1 MGLMNKNTMRSRHV
15 EIFIIILI
23 IIQGLYVVFPL
34 PDIWPFSN
42 YSMFSKANPVT
53 VASSF
58 QFYGLTSDGKEV
70 SLDSKKVFLPL
81 DKVRLEKGINRILN
95 RESFAQKQEKELES
109 ALNRLR
115 FLPVDHVSLK
125 ENVRRLLPYKKSVA
139 VGDKEKELR
148 ILFDYLLAQYE
159 HNREEE
165 LHGGPPIVSMNLYL
179 TKWDWT
185 NIPPQEVIP
194 ETKLV
199 YSSEYGL
206 HENE

>member
-1 MGLMNKNTMRSRHV
+1 MNKNAVRRRHV
-15 EIFIIILI
+15 EIFIITLVT
-23 IIQGLYVVFPL
+23 IQGLYVIFPL

-58 QFYGLTSDGKEV
+58 EFYGLTSDGEEV
-70 SLDSKKVFLPL
+70 LLDDRKAFLPL
-81 DKVRLEKGINRILN
+81 DKVRLEKGIIRILN
-95 RESFAQKQEKELES
+95 WKSFARKQEKELES
-109 ALNRLR
+109 VLKRLS
-115 FLPVDHVSLK
+115 FLPVDQADLK
-125 ENVRRLLPYKKSVA
+125 ESVRHLLPYKKSGA
-139 VGDKEKELR
+139 VGHSEEELR

-165 LHGGPPIVSMNLYL
+165 LHPGPPIVSMNLYL
-179 TKWDWT
+179 NRWDWT
-185 NIPPQEVIP
+185 DTPPREVLP

-206 HENE
+206 PGNE

>member
-1 MGLMNKNTMRSRHV
+1 MNKNTMRSRHV

-23 IIQGLYVVFPL
+23 TIQGLYVVFPL

-109 ALNRLR
+109 ALKHLS
-115 FLPVDHVSLK
+115 FLPVVDRTDLK
-125 ENVRRLLPYKKSVA
+125 ESIRYLLPYKRSGA
-139 VGDKEKELR
+139 VGGTEKELR

-159 HNREEE
+159 HNREEK
-165 LHGGPPIVSMNLYL
+165 LHYSPPIVSMNLYL

-185 NIPPQEVIP
+185 NVPPQKVLP

-206 HENE
+206 SENE